1 VTQVAV
7 TSAPRVE
14 EIERVAAGPNPVIRN
29 LEITECYADL
39 SAAMRSR
46 TGNAAGWCT
55 FATWASRQAGA
66 TIRGEDLLAKFDRH
80 LGRRAWIIAPLA
92 SLSRMLL
99 RKGFFQ
105 PQTTLGRV
113 MREIH
118 TPFDA
123 FERASAQVADGN
135 LKVFAEIGREF
146 ARFIATVPIEARED
160 SPEFQ
165 AFAAGLAPG
174 PPPDGQ
180 DLLKEAFGHY
190 QRQRREVDP
199 GARASW
205 ILLAN
210 LQVGLHEQTRL
221 QPQIAAAV
229 DAPLATAE
237 DLGARV
243 LHLLVPA
250 SRQWPRIVHDPA
262 AALVGTIAR
271 RIRREAMR
279 VTREVITASMMVLA
293 LPTVVLSLGRDLD
306 TAVPPVFSGTTVP
319 FLEGMTSEYDPCPPG
334 GTACA
339 ARDWCDL
346 KERMHYIVHL
356 FRAYADD
363 PSLFSRPFTP
373 DQVACFRAGG
383 IPAGDL

>member
-1 VTQVAV
+1 VSQVAV
-7 TSAPRVE
+7 PSAPRVDDV
-14 EIERVAAGPNPVIRN
+14 ERVAAVQNPVIRN

-39 SAAMRSR
+39 SAAMRPR
-46 TGNAAGWCT
+46 TGNAADWCT
-55 FATWASRQAGA
+55 FATWASRQAGS
-66 TIRGEDLLAKFDRH
+66 TIRGEDLLAAFDRH
-80 LGRRAWIIAPLA
+80 LGRRAWILAPIA

-105 PQTTLGRV
+105 PTTTLGRV
-113 MREIH
+113 MSAIH

-123 FERASAQVADGN
+123 FERASAQVAEGN

-146 ARFIATVPIEARED
+146 ARFIATVPVDVRED
-160 SPEFQ
+160 SPEFV

-180 DLLKEAFGHY
+180 DLLRDAFGYY

-199 GARASW
+199 GARAAW

-210 LQVGLHEQTRL
+210 LHIGLHEQTRL

-243 LHLLVPA
+243 LHLLIPA
-250 SRQWPRIVHDPA
+250 SRQWPRIVHDPVK
-262 AALVGTIAR
+262 ALVGLIAR
-271 RIRREAMR
+271 RIRRDAQT
-279 VTREVITASMMVLA
+279 VTREVVTESMMVLA
-293 LPTVVLSLGRDLD
+293 LPTVVLSLGRNLE
-306 TAVPPVFSGTTVP
+306 APVPSVLCGATEPL
-319 FLEGMTSEYDPCPPG
+319 LERLTREYDPCPPG

-346 KERMHYIVHL
+346 KERMHYIVHV

-363 PSLFSRPFTP
+363 SSLFSRPVTP
-373 DQVACFRAGG
+373 DQVASFRAGG
-383 IPAGDL
+383 IPTGSL